1 MIQIG
6 RAQAFPRRFSRSPEE
21 NMDTLPGLL
30 LSNAGTSR
38 NRMAI
43 LFLFF
48 CSGATALVY
57 EVIWSKYLSLL
68 FGSTIQAQTVVLAVF
83 MGGLAL
89 GNKLFGRYADRAR
102 HPLKLYGR
110 IEIIIGCYSFFF
122 PALYRLADAGFAA
135 GGPGLLAHD
144 GWLLLLQAAI
154 GASLLLGPTILMG
167 GTLPVLAAW
176 LEQNTPDASRRSA
189 RFYST
194 NSFGAV
200 CGAGLTGFFLVQRFG
215 LSRTIE
221 LTAMINVL
229 VGLTAIALARRQPAG
244 PPVAESQ
251 PETAASGGA
260 ESAAGIFRWGCVLVA
275 LTGAVSMG
283 LEVLASRC
291 LCLIFGGSLQTFAIV
306 LMAFILG
313 ISVGS
318 AVIASPRCKHWPKE
332 MTTIMLLLAAS
343 GMIGL
348 LVYNIEKL
356 AALYLYAQDG
366 LQHTYMGYCYHQIL
380 TTVISIVVLGLPA
393 AALGSVLPLWIR
405 GSETS
410 HYLADRVGRLL
421 TWNTLGAVGGVLLA
435 GFVLLPGI
443 GLRGSFAVAALVL
456 ALAAI
461 VTALARRQRL
471 AAGAGVVIGVL
482 IALVTVG
489 GGQDWRD
496 VFSIG
501 IFRLPAD
508 LDFTQKGATLRA
520 FMESWHKSEKLLFYK
535 DAADATVSVLSE
547 QKPGLSNNIILFIN
561 GKPDASSL
569 GDLGTQILLAQ
580 LPLMVKPDSQD
591 VFCFGMGSGM
601 TAGSA
606 LGYPIKHLTVAENCA
621 PVLQAAKLFEPWN
634 HGVLTNDRVRI
645 YREDARTVLK
655 LDAKKYDVII
665 SEPSNPWTVG
675 IGSVFSREFY
685 QLAASRLKPGGIV
698 TQWFHIYEMDDA
710 TLNLVLRTFAS
721 VFPNMEIWD
730 LGDADVILLGSKQP
744 WKTSPEVY
752 KSTFQLDVPRR
763 ELASIGLL
771 TPESVLTRQFASQS
785 TAFAVPGAG
794 PVQSD
799 DHPILEYEAPRAFY
813 MYQRRLGV
821 QQLPEYDERTWQV
834 GLAPPAK
841 NKVLAG
847 LGLTDLIPIFGKGII
862 SGNPQLQSYLDSRF
876 HGQSG
881 SLTFGNRVMP
891 CVFKDPTARLLVYQ
905 PPSAATNPDIQLLYI
920 ADVILRTDPARE
932 LEAIESINRIL
943 NHVSRYDPQDSDWS
957 PAYYADLAV
966 KASLRL
972 GNAAQAKAILLRGL
986 QLEPDSEELGY
997 LSRILIREGI
1007 LQSGEVPPPV
1017 RSDGVTLSR

>member
-1 MIQIG
+1 
-6 RAQAFPRRFSRSPEE
+6 
-21 NMDTLPGLL
+21 
-30 LSNAGTSR
+30 
-38 NRMAI
+38 MAI

-57 EVIWSKYLSLL
+57 EVIWSKYLALL

-110 IEIIIGCYSFFF
+110 IEIVIGCYAFLF
-122 PALYRLADAGFAA
+122 PAFYRLADAIFASA
-135 GGPGLLAHD
+135 GSRLLAHN
-144 GWLLLLQAAI
+144 GWLLLLQATI
-154 GASLLLGPTILMG
+154 GTSLLLGPTILMG

-291 LCLIFGGSLQTFAIV
+291 LCLIFGGSLQTFAVV

-318 AVIASPRCKHWPKE
+318 AVIASPRFKQWPRE
-332 MTTIMLLLAAS
+332 TTTMVLLLAAA

-348 LVYNIEKL
+348 LVFNIENL
-356 AALYLYAQDG
+356 VAAYVYTQNG
-366 LQHTYMGYCYHQIL
+366 LQRTYMGYCYHQIL
-380 TTVISIVVLGLPA
+380 TTVISIIVLGLPA
-393 AALGSVLPLWIR
+393 AVLGAVLPLWIR

-410 HYLADRVGRLL
+410 RHLAGQVGRLL
-421 TWNTLGAVGGVLLA
+421 TWNTLGAVGGVILA
-435 GFVLLPGI
+435 GFVLLPTI

-456 ALAAI
+456 AGAAI
-461 VTALARRQRL
+461 VTALVRRQRF
-471 AAGAGVVIGVL
+471 AAGAGVVIGML
-482 IALVTVG
+482 IALMTVG
-489 GGQDWRD
+489 GGQGWRD
-496 VFSIG
+496 VFSTE
-501 IFRLPAD
+501 IFALPD
-508 LDFTQKGATLRA
+508 LDFTQKDATLRA
-520 FMESWHKSEKLLFYK
+520 YMAVWRQHEKILFYE
-535 DAADATVSVLSE
+535 DAADATVAVLNE
-547 QKPGLSNNIILFIN
+547 QSPGVSNNVALLIN
-561 GKPDASSL
+561 GKADASSY
-569 GDLGTQILLAQ
+569 GDRFTQILLAQ
-580 LPLMVKPDSQD
+580 LPLMVRPDSKD

-606 LGYPIKHLTVAENCA
+606 LGYPVEHLTVAENCA
-621 PVLQAAKLFEPWN
+621 PVLKAARLFEPWN
-634 HGVLTNDRVRI
+634 HGVLTNGRVRI
-645 YREDARTVLK
+645 YHEDARTVLK
-655 LDAKKYDVII
+655 LDAQTYDVII
-665 SEPSNPWTVG
+665 SEPSNPWMVG

-685 QLAASRLKPGGIV
+685 QLAASRLKPGGV
-698 TQWFHIYEMDDA
+698 FTQWFHIYAMDDA

-721 VFPNMEIWD
+721 VFPNLEVWE
-730 LGDADVILLGSKQP
+730 LGDMDVILLGSTQP
-744 WKTSPEVY
+744 WKTGPEVY
-752 KSTFQLDVPRR
+752 ERAFQMDEPRR
-763 ELASIGLL
+763 ELAYIGLP
-771 TPESVLTRQFASQS
+771 TPESVLARQFASQR
-785 TAFAVPGAG
+785 TAFAIPGAG
-794 PVQSD
+794 GIQSD
-799 DHPILEYEAPRAFY
+799 DHPLLEYDAPRAFY
-813 MYQRRLGV
+813 MYQRRPGL
-821 QQLPEYDERTWQV
+821 QQFQEYDERTWQV

-847 LGLTDLIPIFGKGII
+847 LSPADLVSIFGPGVI
-862 SGNPQLQSYLDSRF
+862 SGNPQLQSLLENRF
-876 HGQSG
+876 RGQSG

-891 CVFKDPTARLLVYQ
+891 CVFQDPNARLVVYQ
-905 PPSAATNPDIQLLYI
+905 PPSGATNLMIRQLYI
-920 ADVILRTDPARE
+920 ADVIFKTDPTRE
-932 LEAIESINRIL
+932 REAIQSVESIL
-943 NHVSRYDPQDSDWS
+943 NSVREYKPRDADWS
-957 PAYYADLAV
+957 AAYYADLAV

-986 QLEPDSEELGY
+986 QLEPASEQLAY
-997 LSRILIREGI
+997 LSRILIHEGI
-1007 LQSGEVPPPV
+1007 LQPAELAPFTKAP
-1017 RSDGVTLSR
+1017 R